1 MNENKE
7 KLLSDLKF
15 ERQKSEYLEIKLEE
29 KEKEIQILASIL
41 MITLIALFSFLSIHY
56 EYEMEKIYEDAVALV
71 MGGVVFYFSYKK
83 YPKISS
89 AIFCSFFILAAYKK
103 GGFIKWSL
111 GIFFAYLLV
120 SNFFKKNDV

>member
-1 MNENKE
+1 MNENE
-7 KLLSDLKF
+7 RKLSTELNS
-15 ERQKSEYLEIKLEE
+15 ERIKNEYLERKVIEQ
-29 KEKEIQILASIL
+29 EKEIQILASIL
-41 MITLIALFSFLSIHY
+41 IITLIALFSFLSIHY

-71 MGGVVFYFSYKK
+71 TGGVIFCFSYKK